1 MQDRIE
7 TKTACVGG
15 SRRARILWHDEKRGE
30 DLWLVLTGTED
41 FLEELSH
48 AGYRMQRLPD
58 LPRAPSAAPAGPTV
72 RAL

>member
-7 TKTACVGG
+7 TKTAWVPGA
-15 SRRARILWHDEKRGE
+15 RRARILWHDEKRGE
-30 DLWLVLTGTED
+30 ELWLVLTGTED

-58 LPRAPSAAPAGPTV
+58 PPRTPSAPPSGPAACAV
-72 RAL
+72 